1 MSRRKTLL
9 WLCLLGAV
17 TTVTLGYRL
26 VWQYGNGNTPVDNLT
41 IRLGMGPD
49 LTTRNDQLS
58 FGQLEQ
64 LITET
69 INNGDWQ
76 TSGSSSDKPFHSIV
90 IACSADGCK
99 TFTYDVAGN
108 LIPFTENEFDLTNSS
123 DDPVR

>member
-26 VWQYGNGNTPVDNLT
+26 VWQHGNRNTPVDNLT
-41 IRLGMGPD
+41 IGLGMGPD

-69 INNGDWQ
+69 INNGEWQ
-76 TSGSSSDKPFHSIV
+76 TSGSSSDKPFYSIV

>member
-1 MSRRKTLL
+1 
-9 WLCLLGAV
+9 
-17 TTVTLGYRL
+17 
-26 VWQYGNGNTPVDNLT
+26 
-41 IRLGMGPD
+41 MGPD
-49 LTTRNDQLS
+49 LMTRNDQLS

-69 INNGDWQ
+69 INNGEWQ

-99 TFTYDVAGN
+99 AFTYDVAGN

-123 DDPVR
+123 DDPFDDPVR